1 MVLQRN
7 RDSLSLLSSLLVSS
21 QTSSTLTAQSKSAH
35 QTTWLIA
42 RHLAEA
48 DGDGKF
54 TLILQNLKALLRS
67 ARERRSAADV
77 VTMSIP
83 VSFVECERDC
93 DADDVIC
100 RAPCADVARQAAIF
114 RG

>member
-1 MVLQRN
+1 MALPRN

-21 QTSSTLTAQSKSAH
+21 QTSSMLTAQSRSAQ
-35 QTTWLIA
+35 QTTWLNA
-42 RHLAEA
+42 RHLVEA
-48 DGDGKF
+48 DGDGRF
-54 TLILQNLKALLRS
+54 TFILLSLKALLRS

-100 RAPCADVARQAAIF
+100 REPCAAQAMIF
-114 RG
+114 GRG